1 MPHKRD
7 AYKPT
12 VGNFG
17 VNGPQLASRENYN
30 ASWDG
35 SG

>member
-1 MPHKRD
+1 MPHKRE
-7 AYKPT
+7 ANKPT
-12 VGNFG
+12 VRNFG
-17 VNGPQLASRENYN
+17 VSGAQLASRENYN